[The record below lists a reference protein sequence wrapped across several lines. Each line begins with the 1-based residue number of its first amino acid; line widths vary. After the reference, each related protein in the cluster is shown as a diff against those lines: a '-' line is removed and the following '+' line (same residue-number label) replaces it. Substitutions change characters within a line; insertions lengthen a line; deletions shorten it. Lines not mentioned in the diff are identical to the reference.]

1 MYCLANSAS
10 HGSGA
15 CAGRSAKF
23 LSSRLEPLGGFQ
35 PRRLQ
40 ANTSRDGW
48 WHRAGGGDSSS
59 SSWWNNSRGWNDW
72 TWKSSDWSSRS
83 NWRAGASDTY
93 AKPRNHRGKRSLE
106 KQTERIAKGNAKRQ
120 ARALEQLP
128 RPEGDSTAT
137 EQREPTSPSAT
148 SDLDWGSDQ
157 ESERPV
163 VQALAA
169 QPSPELT
176 TAQPDDQPTDSGT
189 LRPTEP
195 SRGADSTAPATNPGL
210 ATESSGLGTRG
221 AGSTDPHL
229 RQGAGAEDPDLDPVK
244 VGLLLALDLIDQV
257 SDLVKHRAHQR
268 TDGTQSGWTAGT
280 GSTDRH
286 DCTAAHPV
294 FG

>member
-48 WHRAGGGDSSS
+48 WHRAGGEDSSS

-106 KQTERIAKGNAKRQ
+106 KQAERIAKGNAKPLSNFPAQ
-120 ARALEQLP
+120 RAIL
-128 RPEGDSTAT
+128 
-137 EQREPTSPSAT
+137 
-148 SDLDWGSDQ
+148 
-157 ESERPV
+157 
-163 VQALAA
+163 
-169 QPSPELT
+169 QP
-176 TAQPDDQPTDSGT
+176 Q
-189 LRPTEP
+189 
-195 SRGADSTAPATNPGL
+195 
-210 ATESSGLGTRG
+210 SSGNQ
-221 AGSTDPHL
+221 H
-229 RQGAGAEDPDLDPVK
+229 
-244 VGLLLALDLIDQV
+244 LLLPLQISIGDQIKNL
-257 SDLVKHRAHQR
+257 SGQWCRHLQR
-268 TDGTQSGWTAGT
+268 NLPLS
-280 GSTDRH
+280 
-286 DCTAAHPV
+286 
-294 FG
+294 